1 MRSGFGLVMNVY
13 AVCGHC
19 EHRNYTSARFCGQCG
34 RSLLR
39 TCHACQG
46 QVQASDIHCQHC
58 GGKLQPLTSAP
69 ADPDNSDDIA
79 VTGEY
84 LERRQVTV
92 QFCDLCG
99 STDLSDQLDPED
111 LVRILRLYQDG
122 CTRILKAHDGFIS
135 QYLGDGI
142 VTLFGFP
149 TTNDD
154 TAYRAVV
161 SGLEIIEHFQT
172 NPAMIDGSLNTLS
185 VRIGVATGMVLAGD
199 LIGTGHSAEQP
210 VVGQTP
216 NLAARLQSVAKE
228 NTIVISERTH
238 RLVNRQIT
246 CKRFGPLSL
255 KGIGKPVFAYRA
267 LQPMR
272 TVQIDTT
279 ELGRDGS
286 NRFVNRVAEMAQ
298 LNRAWHESRNSHGQA
313 VLITAEPGMGKTR
326 LWQEF
331 ARRLEPDEHLLIPL
345 QCSSNASNTPLHPLS
360 ELLID
365 ESTSWPEKLVRTLK
379 SSVTAEQTTTLTA
392 TLNELTESLKQMN
405 AGSGAAQSV
414 HKHPGEQF
422 IDLVAVLS
430 DYIPVL
436 LCLEDVHWADPTTM
450 TMVTRLSRNIGGRR
464 VCCVLLARPHV
475 RLTPWKPDLVIEFE
489 RLNQN
494 DVRQIVNN
502 QVSIDTVPAALL
514 DVILSKSE
522 GVPLFIEEITNSLL
536 DHQFN
541 TMDGDISDPEV
552 TTDFAV
558 PDTLRDLLMARLDSL
573 GEAKRIAQF
582 ASVIGREFTLSSIAK
597 LSSMQPERLLDWIHG
612 LLASGLVQFQNSAAE
627 QSYQFKHALIQDA
640 AYESIT
646 RAQKKRLHAKMA
658 QLLQDTIE
666 EDALN
671 APELIA
677 SHYQAAGQHRE
688 AATAWNTA
696 AGNALRLSANREAF
710 HHAKQGIN
718 LLARLDECSERD
730 HLSLSLH
737 IYLSS
742 AIAGTRGDA
751 TPELEDIHAKAS
763 ELIQRVNDDTLTF
776 SLTREMHAFYLIR
789 GPVERACELGRTLL
803 SLAET
808 SEQPQNRLDSLRVLG
823 WTYFCHGQLAEGRDL
838 LKMSTIV
845 YRKADSRLHT
855 QHDTIDPGAVGL
867 INLAWAETLM
877 ANHAQAEKL
886 IKRSTDLAVEIEHPY
901 SLTYTLCMGSAVHQC
916 RNEPDK
922 ALLLV
927 DQALEIATKN
937 EFQYFIAWGN
947 ALRGWVL
954 AKNNQSEEGLKLL
967 LSGQRQYEATGAR
980 LFMPYI
986 LSLHA
991 DALLH
996 NQSIEKA
1003 HDLLERAMIIAED
1016 NGIHFFSSE
1025 TLRMLAVA
1033 KRELGNSK
1041 EASRLFDKAAKL
1053 AAEQGAIEFAERV
1066 SIDQDDSEKMP
1077 N

>member
-1 MRSGFGLVMNVY
+1 M
-13 AVCGHC
+13 
-19 EHRNYTSARFCGQCG
+19 
-34 RSLLR
+34 
-39 TCHACQG
+39 
-46 QVQASDIHCQHC
+46 SD
-58 GGKLQPLTSAP
+58 
-69 ADPDNSDDIA
+69 
-79 VTGEY
+79 
-84 LERRQVTV
+84 R
-92 QFCDLCG
+92 
-99 STDLSDQLDPED
+99 LDPED

-161 SGLEIIEHFQT
+161 SGLEIIEHFRT
-172 NPAMIDGSLNTLS
+172 NPTMIDGGLHSLS

-216 NLAARLQSVAKE
+216 NLAARLQTVAEE

-238 RLVNRQIT
+238 RLVYRQIT

-255 KGIGKPVFAYRA
+255 KGIGKPVYAYRA
-267 LQPMR
+267 LHPKP
-272 TVQIDTT
+272 TAQINTT
-279 ELGRDGS
+279 EPGNDRSD
-286 NRFVNRVAEMAQ
+286 RFVNRVSEMAQ
-298 LNRAWHESRNSHGQA
+298 LHRAWDESKNSHGQA

-365 ESTSWPEKLVRTLK
+365 ESTSWPETLNTTLVPTV
-379 SSVTAEQTTTLTA
+379 SAEQWATLTA
-392 TLNELTESLKQMN
+392 VLNDLIEALKQMN
-405 AGSGAAQSV
+405 AGAGSAQTV
-414 HKHPGEQF
+414 HKHPSEQF
-422 IDLVAVLS
+422 IDLVAMLS

-450 TMVTRLSRNIGGRR
+450 TMVTRLSRNIGGSR

-489 RLNQN
+489 RLNQK

-502 QVSIDTVPAALL
+502 QVSIDTLPAPLL
-514 DVILSKSE
+514 EVILSKSE
-522 GVPLFIEEITNSLL
+522 GVPLFIEEITQSLL

-541 TMDGDISDPEV
+541 TIDGDSNRPEV

-597 LSSMQPERLLDWIHG
+597 LSNMQPERLLDWIHG
-612 LLASGLVQFQNSAAE
+612 LLASGLVQFQKSAAE

-658 QLLQDTIE
+658 QLLQDTVE

-677 SHYQAAGQHRE
+677 SHYQAAGQHGE

-718 LLARLDECSERD
+718 LLGKINESAERD

-751 TPELEDIHAKAS
+751 TPELEGIHAKAS
-763 ELIQRVNDDTLTF
+763 ELSERVNDDRLTF
-776 SLTREMHAFYLIR
+776 ALMREMHAFYLIR

-803 SLAET
+803 SLAES

-838 LKMSTIV
+838 LKTSTMV

-877 ANHAQAEKL
+877 ANHVQAEKL

-901 SLTYTLCMGSAVHQC
+901 SLTYTLCMGGAVHQC

-922 ALLLV
+922 ALLLL
-927 DQALEIATKN
+927 DQALVIATKN

-947 ALRGWVL
+947 ALRGWAL
-954 AKNNQSEEGLKLL
+954 AKIKQSEEGLKLL
-967 LSGQRQYEATGAR
+967 LSGQNQYEATGAR

-996 NQSIEKA
+996 NRHIEKA
-1003 HDLLERAMIIAED
+1003 NDLLKRAMMIADD

-1025 TLRMLAVA
+1025 TLRLLAIA
-1033 KRELGNSK
+1033 QRELGNLTES
-1041 EASRLFDKAAKL
+1041 SRLFEKAAKL
-1053 AAEQGAIEFAERV
+1053 ATEQGASEFANRV
-1066 SIDQDDSEKMP
+1066 NVHQLNDLNMP